1 MNHQPADIQLE
12 HENPLIWPIL
22 SLLQHQPK
30 GWMIHTLSQTLRDK
44 KMLDTLDEDSNK
56 DLFKRN
62 FLLMNAL
69 YQLQILLFPKQWL
82 QVEAMDIQLLNIV
95 YQSHHLEK
103 SDPLR
108 EYYLDWH
115 NYHAD
120 EDAIESLLRSFWK
133 RYQQHINN
141 EKESIHSLSIDDD
154 FALFELPNT
163 ASLPEVRKQWRRL
176 ALKWHPDRENGDSE
190 KFKQLYNANQRLINH
205 LKNTSQPY

>member
-1 MNHQPADIQLE
+1 MTNQPIDFQLE

-30 GWMIHTLSQTLRDK
+30 NWMIHTLSQALREK
-44 KMLDTLDEDSNK
+44 KMLDTLDRDNNK

-82 QVEAMDIQLLNIV
+82 QVQAMDIQLLNIV
-95 YQSHHLEK
+95 YQNHHLEQE
-103 SDPLR
+103 DPLR
-108 EYYLDWH
+108 EYYLDWR

-120 EDAIESLLRSFWK
+120 NNAIEQLLSSFWR

-141 EKESIHSLSIDDD
+141 QTINITTTSIDDD
-154 FALFELPNT
+154 FDLFSLSNT
-163 ASLPEVRKQWRRL
+163 ATLSEVRKQWRRL
-176 ALKWHPDRENGDSE
+176 ALQWHPDREDGDSE
-190 KFKQLYNANQRLINH
+190 KFKLFYNANQRLISY
-205 LKNTSQPY
+205 LKNK

>member
-1 MNHQPADIQLE
+1 MTNQPIDFQLE

-30 GWMIHTLSQTLRDK
+30 NWMIHTLSQALSEK
-44 KMLDTLDEDSNK
+44 EMLDTLDSDSNK

-82 QVEAMDIQLLNIV
+82 QVQAMDIQLLNIV
-95 YQSHHLEK
+95 YQNHHLEQE
-103 SDPLR
+103 DPLR
-108 EYYLDWH
+108 EYYLDWR

-120 EDAIESLLRSFWK
+120 SNAIEQLLGSFWR

-141 EKESIHSLSIDDD
+141 HTINITTTSIDDD
-154 FALFELPNT
+154 FDLFSLSNT
-163 ASLPEVRKQWRRL
+163 ATLSEVRKQWRRL
-176 ALKWHPDRENGDSE
+176 ALQWHPDREDGDSE
-190 KFKQLYNANQRLINH
+190 KFKLFYNANQRLISY
-205 LKNTSQPY
+205 LKNK